1 MKAYFRQTFQ
11 NAHTP
16 VIVCELEE
24 PNAILFSNTGARLL
38 INPLLTVEGLKEN
51 IEVGFLKGML
61 RFQREGMLT
70 GLLSALNALGAVNGY
85 KADVLTYQDT
95 AIQVSI
101 TANVVEIDGKRYIVL
116 YLYTEGGNAPSGV
129 GIATMVEAAFHVA
142 NQCERVDDGINH
154 VLSYAGNCV
163 QVSRVY
169 IFEEISAEMT
179 SNTYEWCAPGI
190 EPAIRNLQA
199 LKKEDYNYDAIISAG
214 MYIADD
220 VRGLPENDRAI
231 LEAQGIKSLAILPL
245 VHAGKP
251 LGYVGFDDCDHYRTW
266 SDKDFSLL
274 SYTADLIVS
283 LLVRRNF
290 ERNISRSEEVLQTI
304 SNSMDFII
312 YANDIQTHEIVFI
325 NNTLAKAIGQP
336 KENIL
341 GKKCWEYL
349 QRGMEGP
356 CGFCP
361 IPKMMEQGYLDRSDT
376 YTWEIQNTIN
386 GKWYL
391 MKDAF
396 VKWTDGRDVHIEMAT
411 EITHQ
416 KEYEAELKYYASV
429 DSLTGVYNREWGYK
443 IMEEMTRLPND
454 PGNNISLVFIDL
466 DGLKQVNDTYG
477 HDAGD
482 RFINGVIS
490 VLRANKRKSDV
501 ICRWGGDEFVLLLKC
516 GVEAAHRVMSNME
529 VKLMEYNNNSG
540 EPFTMAFSY
549 GITEFE
555 KGADVSV
562 IGTIIARADR
572 MMYENKKKF
581 GKV

>member
-1 MKAYFRQTFQ
+1 
-11 NAHTP
+11 
-16 VIVCELEE
+16 
-24 PNAILFSNTGARLL
+24 
-38 INPLLTVEGLKEN
+38 
-51 IEVGFLKGML
+51 
-61 RFQREGMLT
+61 
-70 GLLSALNALGAVNGY
+70 
-85 KADVLTYQDT
+85 
-95 AIQVSI
+95 
-101 TANVVEIDGKRYIVL
+101 
-116 YLYTEGGNAPSGV
+116 
-129 GIATMVEAAFHVA
+129 
-142 NQCERVDDGINH
+142 
-154 VLSYAGNCV
+154 
-163 QVSRVY
+163 
-169 IFEEISAEMT
+169 
-179 SNTYEWCAPGI
+179 
-190 EPAIRNLQA
+190 
-199 LKKEDYNYDAIISAG
+199 
-214 MYIADD
+214 
-220 VRGLPENDRAI
+220 
-231 LEAQGIKSLAILPL
+231 
-245 VHAGKP
+245 
-251 LGYVGFDDCDHYRTW
+251 
-266 SDKDFSLL
+266 
-274 SYTADLIVS
+274 
-283 LLVRRNF
+283 
-290 ERNISRSEEVLQTI
+290 
-304 SNSMDFII
+304 
-312 YANDIQTHEIVFI
+312 
-325 NNTLAKAIGQP
+325 
-336 KENIL
+336 
-341 GKKCWEYL
+341 
-349 QRGMEGP
+349 
-356 CGFCP
+356 
-361 IPKMMEQGYLDRSDT
+361 MMEQGYLDRSDT